1 MRLDLTL
8 LALLTIAGCAG
19 DALSADSYM
28 DEDHPPYGCDSEPT
42 GPCGSSSDAGP
53 NGGSC
58 QGGLDCAN
66 GEFCAA
72 SFDGDIGQFE
82 CQSACIESMDDTR
95 WCYDSSACCNATDTC
110 TRGYC
115 IPAEDTPADSSGGS
129 SDASTSSSTTDGGSS
144 SSSSG
149 SGSESSSGGSSSGG

>member
-1 MRLDLTL
+1 MRLASTSLV
-8 LALLTIAGCAG
+8 LLTVAGCAA

-53 NGGSC
+53 QAGSC
-58 QGGLDCAN
+58 QGGLDCDA

-82 CQSACIESMDDTR
+82 CQSACIDAMDDTR

-115 IPAEDTPADSSGGS
+115 IPADDTPADSSGEAGS
-129 SDASTSSSTTDGGSS
+129 SSSSTTDGGSS
-144 SSSSG
+144 SSSTG
-149 SGSESSSGGSSSGG
+149 SGSESSSGGSSGG